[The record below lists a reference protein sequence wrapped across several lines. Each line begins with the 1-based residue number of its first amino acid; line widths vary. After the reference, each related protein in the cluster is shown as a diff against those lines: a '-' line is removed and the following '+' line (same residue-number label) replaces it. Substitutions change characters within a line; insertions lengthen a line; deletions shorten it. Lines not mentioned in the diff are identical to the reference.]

1 MSHFWSAFANQ
12 LRDCGRGV
20 TWFFVA
26 LAGVFI
32 LLVLAALAMDSGHVN
47 EVIGVAAVGGVVALY
62 QLAAAIR
69 RAVQWRR
76 HRLKLSKLSDDEL
89 TKARTKLVRR
99 SKPTGPL
106 PPLPVKARPFCGPIY

>member
-12 LRDCGRGV
+12 LRDCGRGAA
-20 TWFFVA
+20 WFLVA
-26 LAGVFI
+26 LGGFFI
-32 LLVLAALAMDSGHVN
+32 LMVMGALAVDHGHVN
-47 EVIGVAAVGGVVALY
+47 EVIGVAAVGGVVMLC

-89 TKARTKLVRR
+89 TKARAKLARR
-99 SKPTGPL
+99 SKSAGPL